1 MQLYLMRHGQDLN
14 PDQDRLTD
22 ADPLLSELGKKQ
34 ATDCAVK
41 IKDAIDSS
49 VAPIIIAS
57 PRMRTMQT
65 ATLLATQL
73 GNDPASIRPDVRLKE
88 RDCAAYSGQL
98 VTEVFSRPEEDLIA
112 GGMEPYSN
120 LQERLGSFYDDVLR
134 DIDEPTIIV
143 THSGNIEPLMKLA
156 HIDNL
161 YTLDA
166 DSFIR
171 LL

>member
-1 MQLYLMRHGQDLN
+1 MRHGQDLN

-73 GNDPASIRPDVRLKE
+73 GNDPASIRPDVRL
-88 RDCAAYSGQL
+88 
-98 VTEVFSRPEEDLIA
+98 
-112 GGMEPYSN
+112 
-120 LQERLGSFYDDVLR
+120 
-134 DIDEPTIIV
+134 
-143 THSGNIEPLMKLA
+143 
-156 HIDNL
+156 
-161 YTLDA
+161 
-166 DSFIR
+166 
-171 LL
+171 